1 MCRLS
6 LSPTISLSLSHT
18 FIHSHTHTLFLLE
31 YLHFL
36 YDEVEIVPAGVSE
49 EPRVE
54 GERYDGGVRLR
65 ALPREV
71 LRPASTQLHEPGDD
85 DEDQSQHLCVGKVV
99 LHLEIRNKS
108 LEKFS

>member
-1 MCRLS
+1 MS
-6 LSPTISLSLSHT
+6 FISFTHDISLSLTH
-18 FIHSHTHTLFLLE
+18 IHSLTHTHTLFLLE